1 MDEARKK
8 LLLQNLA
15 AAGFFAVLA
24 VLVAG
29 VAILAEA
36 GSVRRE
42 RESLSALAGRK
53 AQSLPTRFTDPDF
66 SRLYL
71 LEGKGSTRYGT
82 VARLGADGGSVLA
95 ALVFTGKG
103 DLEAARIVGEGA
115 AGLPFAKDGWFS
127 EFLGKGASRGFP
139 RTLAELRRSDVASGA
154 TRSLDDCAET
164 LGRVSAAVLSAAGRK
179 E

>member
-15 AAGFFAVLA
+15 AAGLFAVLA

-29 VAILAEA
+29 VAILAES

-53 AQSLPTRFTDPDF
+53 AQALPIRLADPDF

-71 LEGKGSTRYGT
+71 LEGKGSPRYGT
-82 VARLGADGGSVLA
+82 VARLDADDGSVLA
-95 ALVFTGKG
+95 ALVFTAKG

-115 AGLPFAKDGWFS
+115 SGLPYAKDGWFS

-139 RTLAELRRSDVASGA
+139 RRLAELRRADVASGA
-154 TRSLDDCAET
+154 TRNLDHCAET
-164 LGRVSAAVLSAAGRK
+164 LGRVSAAVLSASERK